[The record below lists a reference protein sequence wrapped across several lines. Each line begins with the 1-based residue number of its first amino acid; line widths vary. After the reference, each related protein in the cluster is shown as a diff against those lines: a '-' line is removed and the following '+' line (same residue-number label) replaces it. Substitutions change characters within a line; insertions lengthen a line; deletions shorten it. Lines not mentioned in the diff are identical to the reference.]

1 MRTPIMDRL
10 IFRDM
15 RSIVGGRVRLLLSGG
30 APLSADTHDFVRCAL
45 SLPLVQ
51 GYGLTESCACASIM
65 DRGDLSTGSS
75 GPPLQGVQIRLVNWE
90 EGGYRVTDK
99 PHPRG
104 EVILGKTHFIQQN
117 LSLLRASVF

>member
-1 MRTPIMDRL
+1 MLAQARE
-10 IFRDM
+10 
-15 RSIVGGRVRLLLSGG
+15 LLSGG
-30 APLSADTHDFVRCAL
+30 APLSQETHDYIRVAFGVD
-45 SLPLVQ
+45 LVQ

-75 GPPLQGVQIRLVNWE
+75 GPPLQGVQIRLINWE

-104 EVILGKTHFIQQN
+104 EVILGETHFIQQN
-117 LSLLRASVF
+117 LTLMRASVEAVFLD

>member
-1 MRTPIMDRL
+1 MRAI
-10 IFRDM
+10 
-15 RSIVGGRVRLLLSGG
+15 LSGG
-30 APLSADTHDFVRCAL
+30 APLSEATHEYLRSVL
-45 SLPLVQ
+45 GVTLLQ

-75 GPPLQGVQIRLVNWE
+75 GPPLQGVQIRLINWE

-104 EVILGKTHFIQQN
+104 EVILGESHFIQQN
-117 LSLLRASVF
+117 LTLMRASVEAVFLD